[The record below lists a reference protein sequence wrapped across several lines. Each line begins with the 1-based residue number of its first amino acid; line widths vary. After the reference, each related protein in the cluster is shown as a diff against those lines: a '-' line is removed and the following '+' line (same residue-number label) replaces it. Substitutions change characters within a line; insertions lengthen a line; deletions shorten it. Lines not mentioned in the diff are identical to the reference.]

1 MSKHDERRAN
11 RDVRTLAAKGGGP
24 NYRATPEGKGDVNRV
39 RNRSKYDLGIELME
53 LAETL
58 GHDSPEYEAKLE
70 EWRNA

>member
-24 NYRATPEGKGDVNRV
+24 NYRATDAGKGDVNRT
-39 RNRSKYDLGIELME
+39 RDRRKYDLGIELLE
-53 LAETL
+53 LAEEF
-58 GHDSPEYEAKLE
+58 GHESPEYAAKLE